1 MKQQVRT
8 FIAVEIDPQVGEIP
22 TPSALDHAERPDWLR
37 RAIEGAWHEI
47 QGDLDYD
54 AWRQHIRAWALA
66 NIGNDEAVEQNR
78 QLFMNLDAA

>member
-1 MKQQVRT
+1 MHFFRSSYSVAKELEAKGRT
-8 FIAVEIDPQVGEIP
+8 LEQAYGLPAV
-22 TPSALDHAERPDWLR
+22 
-37 RAIEGAWHEI
+37 
-47 QGDLDYD
+47 DYD